1 MSEIKING
9 IEYVTG
15 TLSAREQLH
24 VARKLAPFLAHVFPA
39 LLRLSQQERPAE
51 EGDTV
56 DLAPLI
62 MDAAA
67 IPIADVLCKMEEA
80 DVDYVV
86 DKCLSVC
93 QRKQKS
99 NWAKV
104 MINGQFAFAD
114 MKLKVLLELTAEV
127 VKENLGDFFPT
138 SQPGSATAE

>member
-39 LLRLSQQERPAE
+39 LLRLSKQEKQ
-51 EGDTV
+51 EGDMV

-67 IPIADVLCKMEEA
+67 VPIADVLCKMDEA

-93 QRKQKS
+93 QRKQRS

-104 MINGQFAFAD
+104 MVNGQLAFAD
-114 MKLKVLLELTAEV
+114 IKLKALLELTAEV